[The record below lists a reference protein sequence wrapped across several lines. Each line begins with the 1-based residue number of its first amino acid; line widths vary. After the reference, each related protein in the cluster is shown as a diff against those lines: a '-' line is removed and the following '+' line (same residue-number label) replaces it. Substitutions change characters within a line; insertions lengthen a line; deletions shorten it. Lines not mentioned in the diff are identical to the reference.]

1 MKKIFNFTLIE
12 LLVVIAIIA
21 ILAAML
27 LPALSKA
34 QEKALSIS
42 CVNNMKQFGLAHNMY
57 STDNKQYLA
66 PSYMYTTGRNQLYW
80 HPDLVMTYAGDEAIF
95 TCPGADTDFFIDMAD
110 ARRPPGT
117 KKWSRH
123 YGRLEP
129 LIGAI
134 GNDNPFSGSC
144 YKLSAFKK
152 PSRSINMSDG
162 KDHSYWSDTMVA
174 PTSEN
179 YLIAHRHSGLFNAT
193 FIDGHVEA
201 LTYSDFPK
209 NWVRNPEN

>member
-1 MKKIFNFTLIE
+1 MKKFFKFTLIE

-57 STDNKQYLA
+57 STDNKQYVA
-66 PSYMYTTGRNQLYW
+66 PVYMYTANRTQLYW
-80 HPDLVMTYAGDEAIF
+80 HPDLIMTYAGDEAIF
-95 TCPGADTDFFIDMAD
+95 TCPGADADDFIDMTNAL
-110 ARRPPGT
+110 RPPGT

-123 YGRLEP
+123 YSRLEP
-129 LIGAI
+129 LNGII
-134 GNDNPFSGSC
+134 GNDNPLVGTC
-144 YKLSAFKK
+144 YKLSAYKK
-152 PSRSINMSDG
+152 PSRTINMSDG
-162 KDHSYWSDTMVA
+162 LNLGYWTEDHVTPSNPSYWV
-174 PTSEN
+174 
-179 YLIAHRHSGLFNAT
+179 AHRHSGLFNAT

-201 LTYSDFPK
+201 LNYSDVPK
-209 NWVRNPEN
+209 NWRRNPD

>member
-1 MKKIFNFTLIE
+1 LIE

-42 CVNNMKQFGLAHNMY
+42 CVNNMKQLGLAHNMY
-57 STDNKQYLA
+57 TTDNKQYVA
-66 PSYMYTTGRNQLYW
+66 PVYMYTTNQTKLYW

-95 TCPGADTDFFIDMAD
+95 TCPGADADDFINMA
-110 ARRPPGT
+110 ANNRPPGT
-117 KKWSRH
+117 KKWSQH

-134 GNDNPFSGSC
+134 YNDKPFSGSC
-144 YKLSAFKK
+144 YKLSAYKK
-152 PSRSINMSDG
+152 PSRIINMADGTTPGFWDEPKVTPSDPN
-162 KDHSYWSDTMVA
+162 YW
-174 PTSEN
+174 
-179 YLIAHRHSGLFNAT
+179 IAHRHSGLFNAT

-201 LTYSDFPK
+201 LTYSDVPK
-209 NWVRNPEN
+209 NWRRNPD

>member
-1 MKKIFNFTLIE
+1 MKKIVNFTLIE

-42 CVNNMKQFGLAHNMY
+42 CVNNMKQLGLAHNMY
-57 STDNKQYLA
+57 TTDNKQYVA
-66 PSYMYTTGRNQLYW
+66 PSYMYTTDRTKLYW

-95 TCPGADTDFFIDMAD
+95 TCPGADADNFIDMTNTL
-110 ARRPPGT
+110 RPPGT

-123 YGRLEP
+123 YGRLEA
-129 LIGAI
+129 LVGAI
-134 GNDNPFSGSC
+134 GNDNPLVGSC
-144 YKLSAFKK
+144 YKLSAYKK
-152 PSRSINMSDG
+152 PSRIINMADG
-162 KDHSYWSDTMVA
+162 ITQSFWIEEYVT

-179 YLIAHRHSGLFNAT
+179 YWIAHRHSGLFNAT

-201 LTYSDFPK
+201 LTYSDVPK
-209 NWVRNPEN
+209 NWRRNPD